1 MNNRAFTALPSSR
14 SYRHLVTD
22 VTAPFKRV
30 FIDTSNNQAKSAKFG
45 SNPVPRPHTT
55 LPASRRNVP
64 EPPSNFTWVDPG
76 WLAACA
82 SPTCPS
88 HHKFLFECGIRH
100 VISLMKQRP
109 TNAME
114 SVQLPKLNRL
124 KIRIDDYCAPT
135 LNQIRQFIRIVED
148 ANDRKEAVAVH
159 CANGKGISGTM
170 LACYLVKMKRISAAD
185 ALKEI
190 RRMRPGSVES
200 TEQEKAVEQFY
211 QSYIR
216 GRS

>member
-82 SPTCPS
+82 SPTCPTYGQVMHS
-88 HHKFLFECGIRH
+88 YTLF
-100 VISLMKQRP
+100 K
-109 TNAME
+109 NYDAF
-114 SVQLPKLNRL
+114 PKLNQTVWFT
-124 KIRIDDYCAPT
+124 KS
-135 LNQIRQFIRIVED
+135 NFKFGFVVQ
-148 ANDRKEAVAVH
+148 AVAVH